1 MAFLEYGETD
11 CDSLWEIDPSGTA
24 FEVFE
29 SQTEFSGLGGDGVP
43 GTCHSNAVR
52 YVQADDMYTFSDVS
66 NDILRLD
73 RSGNVLWRLSET
85 LPGGIATLGG
95 SQHGHQMLQDS
106 ILVFANEGAGVG
118 NSAAL
123 EFSLADGSEIY
134 RYVSGEFTPNLGD
147 VQRLPGGNTLVTYS
161 NPGIVHEVG
170 ASGTPV
176 MRYDASGVG
185 LGYSLFR
192 STLYGPP
199 PDITR

>member
-1 MAFLEYGETD
+1 
-11 CDSLWEIDPSGTA
+11 
-24 FEVFE
+24 
-29 SQTEFSGLGGDGVP
+29 LGGDGVL

-52 YVQADDMYTFSDVS
+52 YVQADDMYTFSDLS

-95 SQHGHQMLQDS
+95 RQHGHQMLQDS
-106 ILVFANEGAGVG
+106 ILVFANDGAGGG

-123 EFSLADGSEIY
+123 EFSLADGSEIF
-134 RYVSGEFTPNLGD
+134 RYVSGEFTANLGD

-161 NPGIVHEVG
+161 NVGIVHEV
-170 ASGTPV
+170 
-176 MRYDASGVG
+176 DASGVLVMQYDVPDSA

-192 STLYGPP
+192 PTLYGPP
-199 PDITR
+199 PDIAR